1 MSKPLHYWSLTVA
14 EKFTPLCSEDR
25 MDSVLS
31 EFFAQWCYQGELGDK
46 TDHRH
51 YQCRVILKEPQRKQ
65 TLLSIF
71 ENRGFDA
78 RDITFLPESNKS
90 IQQGGLSFYV
100 MDDTK
105 KLFLP
110 FRCDP
115 RYTIPRKKN
124 WIPDM
129 CKCIVDNPRPWMT
142 TVLNILAGI
151 PHHRQVIWICTIM
164 YGGVAKSLFNT
175 YLEAAGIAIYIGDG
189 TPTQIKEAVI
199 SEGEHRAYT
208 VDLPK
213 TFAHDN
219 RIGDYINCI
228 ETIKNGFVKTAMHG
242 KRKKLVMNQRPHFIV
257 FSNSYPPFNMMTE
270 GRFNVFTIDA
280 SKDPGVQTLDPWSPP
295 EYSQFPD

>member
-1 MSKPLHYWSLTVA
+1 
-14 EKFTPLCSEDR
+14 

-31 EFFAQWCYQGELGDK
+31 EFFSQWCYQGELGDK

-51 YQCRVILKEPQRKQ
+51 FQCRVILKDPQRKQ

-71 ENRGFDA
+71 ENRGFDV

-115 RYTIPRKKN
+115 RYLIPRKKG
-124 WIPDM
+124 WIPSM
-129 CKCIVDNPRPWMT
+129 CQCIVDNPRPWMT
-142 TVLNILAGI
+142 TILEMLKQP
-151 PHHRQVIWICTIM
+151 PHHRHIIWICTLDGH
-164 YGGVAKSLFNT
+164 GGVGKSLFNT
-175 YLEAAGIAIYIGDG
+175 YLEESGLATYIGDG

-199 SEGEHRAYT
+199 SEGEQSAYT
-208 VDLPK
+208 VDLHK
-213 TFAHDN
+213 TFARDN

-228 ETIKNGFVKTAMHG
+228 ETIKNGFIKTAMHG
-242 KRKKLVMNQRPHFIV
+242 KRKKLVMNIRPHFIAFCNIV
-257 FSNSYPPFNMMTE
+257 PPFNLMTD

-280 SKDPGVQTLDPWSPP
+280 QKDPGVQTLDPWSPP
-295 EYSQFPD
+295 IFSQFSD